1 LNTSVD
7 IQDKIETI
15 APEWERFAQRVSAPP
30 FLWAGWID
38 AWWQAFGKGRLQI
51 LATFEDGHLTGVLP
65 LFRTPIGLSSTTNY
79 HSPQFGFLTSNE
91 RATEHLAATLFA
103 QRAQRIDLSYL
114 PSTDHSVAVTGET
127 ARAAGYRV
135 LTETKEIVPPV
146 DSRGTWEDYE
156 NRLRRKFRSE
166 LRRRRRRLEE
176 QGELNL
182 EVHDGTDRLSQLL
195 DEGFRIEGSGWK
207 EAQGSSIISHPS
219 THGFYTQV
227 ARWAAARGWLRLAF
241 LRLNGRA
248 LAFDFCL
255 EYNGTHYLL
264 KTGYDS
270 AYSTFGPGMIHR
282 YLMLSRAFSTDI
294 STYDFVGRFQAWKQE
309 WTSGNKEQ
317 VSLHMFAPTV
327 LGGLNRAGF
336 VHGLPAARRVKGKAY
351 SIFGERGGRLVERV
365 SETVRRQRW

>member
-1 LNTSVD
+1 M
-7 IQDKIETI
+7 
-15 APEWERFAQRVSAPP
+15 P
-30 FLWAGWID
+30 G
-38 AWWQAFGKGRLQI
+38 
-51 LATFEDGHLTGVLP
+51 
-65 LFRTPIGLSSTTNY
+65 
-79 HSPQFGFLTSNE
+79 
-91 RATEHLAATLFA
+91 
-103 QRAQRIDLSYL
+103 
-114 PSTDHSVAVTGET
+114 
-127 ARAAGYRV
+127 
-135 LTETKEIVPPV
+135 
-146 DSRGTWEDYE
+146 
-156 NRLRRKFRSE
+156 
-166 LRRRRRRLEE
+166 
-176 QGELNL
+176 
-182 EVHDGTDRLSQLL
+182 
-195 DEGFRIEGSGWK
+195 
-207 EAQGSSIISHPS
+207 
-219 THGFYTQV
+219 
-227 ARWAAARGWLRLAF
+227 
-241 LRLNGRA
+241 RLNGRA

>member
-1 LNTSVD
+1 
-7 IQDKIETI
+7 
-15 APEWERFAQRVSAPP
+15 VSSA
-30 FLWAGWID
+30 
-38 AWWQAFGKGRLQI
+38 
-51 LATFEDGHLTGVLP
+51 
-65 LFRTPIGLSSTTNY
+65 TNY
-79 HSPQFGFLTSNE
+79 HSPLFGFLTSNK
-91 RATEHLAATLFA
+91 RVTEHLVGTLFA
-103 QRAQRIDLSYL
+103 QQAQRIDLSYL
-114 PSTDHSVAVTGET
+114 PATDHSVAVTGAA
-127 ARAAGYRV
+127 ARAARYRV
-135 LTETKEIVPPV
+135 LTETRQIVPCV
-146 DSRGTWEDYE
+146 DTRGSWEDYE
-156 NRLRRKFRSE
+156 SRLRRKFRSE
-166 LRRRRRRLEE
+166 LRRRQRRLEE

-182 EVHDGTDRLSQLL
+182 DVHDGTDRLSQLL
-195 DEGFRIEGSGWK
+195 DEGFRLEGSGWK

-241 LRLNGRA
+241 LRLNGQA

-264 KTGYDS
+264 RTGYDP
-270 AYSTFGPGMIHR
+270 AYSKFGPGMIIR

-294 STYDFVGRFQAWKQE
+294 STYDFIGRFLSWKKE
-309 WTSGNKEQ
+309 WTSGHQPEQ

-336 VHGLPAARRVKGKAY
+336 VHGLPAARRVKVGTY